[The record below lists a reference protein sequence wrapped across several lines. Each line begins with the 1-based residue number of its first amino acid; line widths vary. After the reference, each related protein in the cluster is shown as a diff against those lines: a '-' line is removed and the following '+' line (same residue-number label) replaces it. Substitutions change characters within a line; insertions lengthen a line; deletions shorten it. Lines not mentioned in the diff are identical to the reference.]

1 MAARGG
7 LAVSASLRW
16 NEVRHGRAYSPPL
29 RWGTFGGGASDA
41 AVRRGRLI
49 AAPTVLLSGYSLGQ
63 GLSLADGFGGQFA
76 SAKRLALHTKRPA
89 YAGSAGGVRSTP
101 YSLLLYSTAIWARY
115 SYSLLSEVFLT
126 DLLMGFSS
134 AYRYYFHYSDR
145 RGYLTFCCH
154 RVARFI
160 YNLNMLSCYLYQR

>member
-1 MAARGG
+1 MTIWVVPTADRGCGTGGHIARPYGRGDGGTVGAACMAARGG

-29 RWGTFGGGASDA
+29 RWGTFGGSASDA

-49 AAPTVLLSGYSLGQ
+49 AAPTGLRSGYSLGQ

-115 SYSLLSEVFLT
+115 SYSMVAGGLLVMS
-126 DLLMGFSS
+126 
-134 AYRYYFHYSDR
+134 
-145 RGYLTFCCH
+145 
-154 RVARFI
+154 
-160 YNLNMLSCYLYQR
+160 

>member
-1 MAARGG
+1 MPPEPGVSTEG
-7 LAVSASLRW
+7 LAKIAPGF
-16 NEVRHGRAYSPPL
+16 GRAMRAP
-29 RWGTFGGGASDA
+29 TAGALGEGAFDA

-49 AAPTVLLSGYSLGQ
+49 AAPTDLLSGYSLGQ

-115 SYSLLSEVFLT
+115 SYSLLSEVF
-126 DLLMGFSS
+126 
-134 AYRYYFHYSDR
+134 
-145 RGYLTFCCH
+145 
-154 RVARFI
+154 
-160 YNLNMLSCYLYQR
+160 

>member
-49 AAPTVLLSGYSLGQ
+49 AAPTGLRSGYSLGQ
-63 GLSLADGFGGQFA
+63 GLSLADGFRVNSLPPSVWPCIQNAPPTLEARAGCGQLHIPCCFIA
-76 SAKRLALHTKRPA
+76 RQYGRVIRIRSCQKFSKQIYLWNLAQSI
-89 YAGSAGGVRSTP
+89 GIIFIIQIVE
-101 YSLLLYSTAIWARY
+101 AI
-115 SYSLLSEVFLT
+115 
-126 DLLMGFSS
+126 
-134 AYRYYFHYSDR
+134 
-145 RGYLTFCCH
+145 
-154 RVARFI
+154 
-160 YNLNMLSCYLYQR
+160 

>member
-16 NEVRHGRAYSPPL
+16 NEVRHGRAMRAPTL
-29 RWGTFGGGASDA
+29 GC
-41 AVRRGRLI
+41 VRRGCIRRVGT
-49 AAPTVLLSGYSLGQ
+49 ARADMKSAPTGLLSGYSLGQ
-63 GLSLADGFGGQFA
+63 GLSLADGFRGQFA

-115 SYSLLSEVFLT
+115 SYSMVAGGLLVMS
-126 DLLMGFSS
+126 
-134 AYRYYFHYSDR
+134 
-145 RGYLTFCCH
+145 
-154 RVARFI
+154 
-160 YNLNMLSCYLYQR
+160 

>member
-29 RWGTFGGGASDA
+29 RRGAFGGGASDA

-49 AAPTVLLSGYSLGQ
+49 AAPTGLLSGYSLGQ
-63 GLSLADGFGGQFA
+63 GLSLADGFRGQFA

-115 SYSLLSEVFLT
+115 SYSMVAGGLLVMS
-126 DLLMGFSS
+126 
-134 AYRYYFHYSDR
+134 
-145 RGYLTFCCH
+145 
-154 RVARFI
+154 
-160 YNLNMLSCYLYQR
+160 